1 MNKSDSK
8 YNATAKRMDNALLLL
23 LKKKPFESITVSELC
38 IEAGVHRSTFYLH
51 YENINDLL
59 EETVRYLL
67 DNFLSYFEPELY
79 KFIDNLPQCEL
90 SQLNLIS
97 DKYLIPYLIYVK
109 ENQEVFKIAH
119 SHEKAIGLYDASSHL
134 YDRILVPILERFHY
148 PQNDYKYIVLYYV
161 NGIHAITMEWLQ
173 EGCIRSADDI
183 AKIIRVCV
191 FGLNGNDPFSIKA

>member
-79 KFIDNLPQCEL
+79 KFTDNLPQCEL
-90 SQLNLIS
+90 SQLNFIS

-109 ENQEVFKIAH
+109 ENQEVLKIAH
-119 SHEKAIGLYDASSHL
+119 SHEKAIGLYDASSRL
-134 YDRILVPILERFHY
+134 YERILVPILERFHY
-148 PQNDYKYIVLYYV
+148 HQKDYKYIVLYYV

-173 EGCIRSADDI
+173 EGCIRPAEDI
-183 AKIIRVCV
+183 ARIIRVCV